1 MIGAN
6 GRGVPLATS
15 GRRNSFS
22 IERYGDCVERLA
34 LVRTHLRSVI
44 GQLGEERRL
53 TGTIA
58 AGASGACSRLCMR
71 RGTRMGLLAL
81 ARTAGS
87 EDALE
92 GEIFIAAEIGNP

>member
-1 MIGAN
+1 MTN
-6 GRGVPLATS
+6 RRGIPLAPLAVGTPS
-15 GRRNSFS
+15 
-22 IERYGDCVERLA
+22 RLSA
-34 LVRTHLRSVI
+34 TAMTFNDLPVRTHLRSVI
-44 GQLGEERRL
+44 GQLREERRL
-53 TGTIA
+53 NGTIA
-58 AGASGACSRLCMR
+58 VGASGACSRLCMR